1 MTMKNHYAALPAAK
15 VCLLCVFVAAAMAT
29 TGCIQMA
36 ALWANM
42 TGGDVV
48 EPEFAITKGP
58 LLILP
63 DDRASLVAE
72 PRALRDMHK
81 AISKAFIEY
90 RVNSMVIP
98 FQDWRRLQQSAKE
111 YDRLSIRE
119 IGEKLGADQILYLR
133 VDRFT
138 LKAEPGAPL
147 FKGEFAVR
155 AKILSTER
163 KSDIRLWPRQESGR
177 RVMVTTPPESS
188 DGDRSSAEIAKE
200 LSTKLGEAV
209 AKLFYEHRELD

>member
-1 MTMKNHYAALPAAK
+1 MTMKNHCAAPLAAK
-15 VCLLCVFVAAAMAT
+15 VCLLCVIIVAAMA

-48 EPEFAITKGP
+48 EPEFVITKGP
-58 LLILP
+58 LLILI
-63 DDRASLVAE
+63 DDRASLVTE
-72 PRALRDMHK
+72 PRSLRDVQK
-81 AISKAFIEY
+81 AISEAFIEY
-90 RVNSMVIP
+90 RVNNMVVP
-98 FQDWRRLQQSAKE
+98 FQDWRRLQQSAKH

-163 KSDIRLWPRQESGR
+163 KNDIRLWPRHESGR

-200 LSTKLGEAV
+200 LATKLGEAV